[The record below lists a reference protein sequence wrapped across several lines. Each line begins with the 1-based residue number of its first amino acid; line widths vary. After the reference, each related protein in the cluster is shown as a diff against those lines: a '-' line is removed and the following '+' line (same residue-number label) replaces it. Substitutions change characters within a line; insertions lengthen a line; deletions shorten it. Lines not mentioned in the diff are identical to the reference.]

1 MKKITS
7 LIILLAISATCI
19 GQNLDGVWLSIAKN
33 NSKENTNILLDFDT
47 NYIGSIH
54 TSKKGKIVVNK
65 KQTKIKADGLKGKL
79 QVSKVSQNSL
89 QLKGKN
95 GSYTFKRIDSK
106 SKIKLDNKE
115 LNRFLIDQF
124 CDEIQ
129 GIKSQFTK
137 EQFFLDKK
145 SNKPHQR
152 NQFINYTER
161 DNGYWFIKKIN
172 GYAFLVLT
180 TGKNERENIFQLTSI
195 SLNGIKLTQLQ
206 NSRKVKNLT
215 QVKTC
220 L

>member
-7 LIILLAISATCI
+7 LIICLASISTCFS
-19 GQNLDGVWLSIAKN
+19 QNLDGAWLSVAKK
-33 NSKENTNILLDFDT
+33 NSKEKTNIVLDFDT
-47 NYIGSIH
+47 NSIGSIH
-54 TSKKGKIVVNK
+54 TNKKGKISVNK

-79 QVSKVSQNSL
+79 QVLNVSQNAL

-95 GSYTFKRIDSK
+95 STYSFKRMDSK
-106 SKIKLDNKE
+106 SNIKLDHKE
-115 LNRFLIDQF
+115 LNSFLVDQF

-145 SNKPHQR
+145 SKKPHRR
-152 NQFINYTER
+152 NQFINYTNR
-161 DNGYWFIKKIN
+161 DNGYWFIKKMN

-180 TGKNERENIFQLTSI
+180 TGKNERENIFQLTSL
-195 SLNGIKLTQLQ
+195 SLNGIKLKQLQ
-206 NSRKVKNLT
+206 NSRSIKNLT

>member
-1 MKKITS
+1 MTS
-7 LIILLAISATCI
+7 LIICLVSMTSCFS
-19 GQNLDGVWLSIAKN
+19 QNLDGAWLSSSKN
-33 NSKENTNILLDFDT
+33 NGKEKSNIVLDFDT
-47 NYIGSIH
+47 NSIASIH
-54 TSKKGKIVVNK
+54 TNNQGKIEVNK

-79 QVSKVSQNSL
+79 QVVDVSQNTL
-89 QLKGKN
+89 KLKGKE

-106 SKIKLDNKE
+106 SKIKLNKKE

-129 GIKSQFTK
+129 GIKSQFTH

-145 SNKPHQR
+145 AKKPHHR

-180 TGKNERENIFQLTSI
+180 TGKTESENIFQFTSL
-195 SLNGIKLTQLQ
+195 SLNGIKLNQFQ

-215 QVKTC
+215 QLKTC